1 MTYEQIM
8 SLLDKGMTPDQVME
22 IMRAPAPE
30 PQQETAPEQES
41 TQPEQ
46 PPEPAQQP
54 EPVQQ
59 PDQSGAILAAL
70 DKLTKTV
77 QAAAI
82 LGSRQP
88 ETPPPQTSSDIILGS
103 IKQRQGIKD

>member
-22 IMRAPAPE
+22 IMRAPAQEPE
-30 PQQETAPEQES
+30 PEQ
-41 TQPEQ
+41 
-46 PPEPAQQP
+46 EPAQQP
-54 EPVQQ
+54 EPQQPEQQPEPAQQ
-59 PDQSGAILAAL
+59 PDQSSAILAAL

-88 ETPPPQTSSDIILGS
+88 ETPPPQTSSDIILSS
-103 IKQRQGIKD
+103 IRQRQGIKD

>member
-1 MTYEQIM
+1 MTYDQIM

-30 PQQETAPEQES
+30 PEPEHQQ
-41 TQPEQ
+41 
-46 PPEPAQQP
+46 EPAQQP
-54 EPVQQ
+54 EPAQPEQQEPAQQ

-88 ETPPPQTSSDIILGS
+88 ETPPPQSCSDIILGS

>member
-1 MTYEQIM
+1 MTYDQIM

-30 PQQETAPEQES
+30 PQQETAPEPA
-41 TQPEQ
+41 QPEQ
-46 PPEPAQQP
+46 QPEPAQQP

>member
-1 MTYEQIM
+1 MTYDQIM

-30 PQQETAPEQES
+30 PQQETAPEPA
-41 TQPEQ
+41 QPE
-46 PPEPAQQP
+46 QQP
-54 EPVQQ
+54 EPAQQ

-88 ETPPPQTSSDIILGS
+88 ETPPPQTSSDIVLGS

>member
-1 MTYEQIM
+1 MTYDQIM
-8 SLLDKGMTPDQVME
+8 SLLDKGMSPDQVME

-30 PQQETAPEQES
+30 PEPE
-41 TQPEQ
+41 
-46 PPEPAQQP
+46 QQP
-54 EPVQQ
+54 EPQQPEQQPEPAQQ

-88 ETPPPQTSSDIILGS
+88 ETPPPQSSSDIILGS

>member
-1 MTYEQIM
+1 MTYDQIM

-22 IMRAPAPE
+22 IMRAPAPDPE
-30 PQQETAPEQES
+30 PEQQPEQES
-41 TQPEQ
+41 AQPEQ
-46 PPEPAQQP
+46 QQEPA
-54 EPVQQ
+54 QQ

>member
-1 MTYEQIM
+1 MTYDQIM

-30 PQQETAPEQES
+30 PEPEQQPEPAQQPEPQ
-41 TQPEQ
+41 QPEQ
-46 PPEPAQQP
+46 PPEPA
-54 EPVQQ
+54 QQ

-88 ETPPPQTSSDIILGS
+88 ETPPPQTSSDIILSS
-103 IKQRQGIKD
+103 IRQRQGIKD

>member
-46 PPEPAQQP
+46 QTEPA
-54 EPVQQ
+54 QQ

-88 ETPPPQTSSDIILGS
+88 ETPPPQSSSDIILSS
-103 IKQRQGIKD
+103 IKQRQGIKE

>member
-1 MTYEQIM
+1 MTYDQIM

-30 PQQETAPEQES
+30 PEPQQETAPEPV
-41 TQPEQ
+41 QPEQ
-46 PPEPAQQP
+46 PP

>member
-8 SLLDKGMTPDQVME
+8 NLLDKGMTPDQVME

-30 PQQETAPEQES
+30 PEPQQEPAQQPEPQ
-41 TQPEQ
+41 QPEQ
-46 PPEPAQQP
+46 PP

>member
-1 MTYEQIM
+1 MTYDQIM

-30 PQQETAPEQES
+30 PQQETAPEPA
-41 TQPEQ
+41 QPEQ
-46 PPEPAQQP
+46 PP

>member
-1 MTYEQIM
+1 MTYDQIM
-8 SLLDKGMTPDQVME
+8 NLLDKGMTPDQVME
-22 IMRAPAPE
+22 IMRAPA
-30 PQQETAPEQES
+30 QEPEQ
-41 TQPEQ
+41 QQ
-46 PPEPAQQP
+46 EPAQQP
-54 EPVQQ
+54 EPQQPEQQPEPAQQ
-59 PDQSGAILAAL
+59 PDQSEAILAAL

>member
-1 MTYEQIM
+1 MTYDQIM

-30 PQQETAPEQES
+30 PEPE
-41 TQPEQ
+41 
-46 PPEPAQQP
+46 QQP
-54 EPVQQ
+54 EPAQQ

-88 ETPPPQTSSDIILGS
+88 ETPPPPTSSDIILGS

>member
-30 PQQETAPEQES
+30 PEPQQEPV
-41 TQPEQ
+41 
-46 PPEPAQQP
+46 QQP
-54 EPVQQ
+54 EPQQPEQQPEPAQQ

>member
-1 MTYEQIM
+1 MTYDQIM

-30 PQQETAPEQES
+30 PAQETAPES
-41 TQPEQ
+41 AQPEQ
-46 PPEPAQQP
+46 PQ
-54 EPVQQ
+54 QQ

-88 ETPPPQTSSDIILGS
+88 ETPPPQTSSDIILGN

>member
-1 MTYEQIM
+1 MTYDQIM
-8 SLLDKGMTPDQVME
+8 NLLDKGMTPDQVME

-30 PQQETAPEQES
+30 PQQETAPEPAQQPEPQ
-41 TQPEQ
+41 QPEQ
-46 PPEPAQQP
+46 PPEPA
-54 EPVQQ
+54 QQ

-88 ETPPPQTSSDIILGS
+88 ETPPPQSSSDIILGS

>member
-22 IMRAPAPE
+22 IMRAPAPDPE
-30 PQQETAPEQES
+30 PEQQQEPA
-41 TQPEQ
+41 QPEQ
-46 PPEPAQQP
+46 PP

>member
-1 MTYEQIM
+1 MTYDQIM

-30 PQQETAPEQES
+30 PEPQQESAPEQEPA
-41 TQPEQ
+41 QPE
-46 PPEPAQQP
+46 QQP

>member
-1 MTYEQIM
+1 MTYDQIM
-8 SLLDKGMTPDQVME
+8 NLLDKGMTPDQVME

-30 PQQETAPEQES
+30 PEPEQ
-41 TQPEQ
+41 
-46 PPEPAQQP
+46 EPAQQP
-54 EPVQQ
+54 EPQQPEQQPEPAQQ
-59 PDQSGAILAAL
+59 PDQSSAILAAL

>member
-1 MTYEQIM
+1 MTYDQIM
-8 SLLDKGMTPDQVME
+8 NLLDKGMTPDQVME

-30 PQQETAPEQES
+30 PEPEQKQEPAQQPEPQ
-41 TQPEQ
+41 QPEQ
-46 PPEPAQQP
+46 PPEPA
-54 EPVQQ
+54 QQ

-88 ETPPPQTSSDIILGS
+88 ETPPPQSSSEIILGN

>member
-22 IMRAPAPE
+22 IMRAPEPE
-30 PQQETAPEQES
+30 PEQ
-41 TQPEQ
+41 
-46 PPEPAQQP
+46 EPAQQP
-54 EPVQQ
+54 EPQQPEQQPEPAQQ

>member
-1 MTYEQIM
+1 MTYDQIM

-30 PQQETAPEQES
+30 PEPQQASAPEQEPA
-41 TQPEQ
+41 QPE
-46 PPEPAQQP
+46 QQP
-54 EPVQQ
+54 EPAQQ

-88 ETPPPQTSSDIILGS
+88 ETPPPQSSSDIILSS

>member
-1 MTYEQIM
+1 MTYDQIM

-30 PQQETAPEQES
+30 PDPEQKQEPAQQPEPQ
-41 TQPEQ
+41 QPEQ
-46 PPEPAQQP
+46 PP

-88 ETPPPQTSSDIILGS
+88 ETPPPQTSSDIILSS

>member
-30 PQQETAPEQES
+30 PEPEQ
-41 TQPEQ
+41 
-46 PPEPAQQP
+46 EPAQQP
-54 EPVQQ
+54 EPQQPEQQPEPTQQ

>member
-1 MTYEQIM
+1 MTYDQIM

-30 PQQETAPEQES
+30 PEPEQ
-41 TQPEQ
+41 
-46 PPEPAQQP
+46 EPAQQP
-54 EPVQQ
+54 EPQQPEQQPEPAQQ

-103 IKQRQGIKD
+103 IMQRQGIKD

>member
-22 IMRAPAPE
+22 IMRAPAPAPEPEQQQEPVQQPE
-30 PQQETAPEQES
+30 PQ
-41 TQPEQ
+41 QPEQ
-46 PPEPAQQP
+46 PPEPAQQS
-54 EPVQQ
+54 
-59 PDQSGAILAAL
+59 DQSGAILAAL

-88 ETPPPQTSSDIILGS
+88 ETPPPQSSSDIILGS

>member
-1 MTYEQIM
+1 MTYDQIM

-30 PQQETAPEQES
+30 PEQQQEPV
-41 TQPEQ
+41 
-46 PPEPAQQP
+46 QQP
-54 EPVQQ
+54 EPQQPEQQPEPAQQ

-88 ETPPPQTSSDIILGS
+88 ETPPPQTSSDIILSS
-103 IKQRQGIKD
+103 IRQRQGIKD

>member
-1 MTYEQIM
+1 MTYDQIM

-30 PQQETAPEQES
+30 PQQESAPEPEPQ
-41 TQPEQ
+41 QPE
-46 PPEPAQQP
+46 QQP
-54 EPVQQ
+54 EPAQQ

>member
-30 PQQETAPEQES
+30 PEQQQEPAQQPEPQ
-41 TQPEQ
+41 QPEQ
-46 PPEPAQQP
+46 PPEPA
-54 EPVQQ
+54 QQ

-88 ETPPPQTSSDIILGS
+88 ETPPPQSSSDIILGS

>member
-22 IMRAPAPE
+22 IMRTPAPE
-30 PQQETAPEQES
+30 PEPEQ
-41 TQPEQ
+41 QQ
-46 PPEPAQQP
+46 EPAQQP
-54 EPVQQ
+54 EPQQPEQQPEPAQQ

-88 ETPPPQTSSDIILGS
+88 ETLPPQTSSDIILSS

>member
-30 PQQETAPEQES
+30 PEPEQKQEPAQQPEPQ
-41 TQPEQ
+41 QPEQ
-46 PPEPAQQP
+46 PPEPA
-54 EPVQQ
+54 QQ

-88 ETPPPQTSSDIILGS
+88 EIPPPQSSSDIILGS

>member
-30 PQQETAPEQES
+30 PEPEQ
-41 TQPEQ
+41 
-46 PPEPAQQP
+46 EPAQQTEPQQPEQQP
-54 EPVQQ
+54 EPAQQ

>member
-30 PQQETAPEQES
+30 PEPEQQQEPAQ
-41 TQPEQ
+41 QPEPQQ
-46 PPEPAQQP
+46 PEQQP

>member
-1 MTYEQIM
+1 MTYDQIM

-22 IMRAPAPE
+22 IMRAPAPDPEPEQQPEQE
-30 PQQETAPEQES
+30 PQQPEQ
-41 TQPEQ
+41 QQ
-46 PPEPAQQP
+46 EPA
-54 EPVQQ
+54 QQ

>member
-1 MTYEQIM
+1 MTYDQIM

-30 PQQETAPEQES
+30 PEPEQQQEPAQ
-41 TQPEQ
+41 QPEPQQ
-46 PPEPAQQP
+46 PEQQP

-88 ETPPPQTSSDIILGS
+88 ETPPPQSSSDIILSS

>member
-1 MTYEQIM
+1 M

-30 PQQETAPEQES
+30 PEPEQEPAQQPEPQ
-41 TQPEQ
+41 QPEQ
-46 PPEPAQQP
+46 PP

-88 ETPPPQTSSDIILGS
+88 ETSPPQTSSDIILGS

>member
-22 IMRAPAPE
+22 IMRAPAPAPE
-30 PQQETAPEQES
+30 PQQESAPEQEPA
-41 TQPEQ
+41 QPEQ
-46 PPEPAQQP
+46 PPEPA
-54 EPVQQ
+54 QQ

>member
-1 MTYEQIM
+1 MTYDQIM

-30 PQQETAPEQES
+30 PEPEQ
-41 TQPEQ
+41 QQ
-46 PPEPAQQP
+46 EPAQQP
-54 EPVQQ
+54 EPQQPEQQ

-88 ETPPPQTSSDIILGS
+88 ETPPPQTSSDIILSS
-103 IKQRQGIKD
+103 IKQRQGIKE

>member
-22 IMRAPAPE
+22 IMRAPAPAPEPEQQQEPVQQPE
-30 PQQETAPEQES
+30 PQQPEQ
-41 TQPEQ
+41 Q
-46 PPEPAQQP
+46 PEPAQQL
-54 EPVQQ
+54 
-59 PDQSGAILAAL
+59 DQSGAILAAL

-88 ETPPPQTSSDIILGS
+88 ETPPPQTSSDIILSS
-103 IKQRQGIKD
+103 IRQRQGIKD

>member
-1 MTYEQIM
+1 MTYDQIM

-30 PQQETAPEQES
+30 PEPEQQPEQEPA
-41 TQPEQ
+41 QPEQ
-46 PPEPAQQP
+46 PPEPA
-54 EPVQQ
+54 QQ